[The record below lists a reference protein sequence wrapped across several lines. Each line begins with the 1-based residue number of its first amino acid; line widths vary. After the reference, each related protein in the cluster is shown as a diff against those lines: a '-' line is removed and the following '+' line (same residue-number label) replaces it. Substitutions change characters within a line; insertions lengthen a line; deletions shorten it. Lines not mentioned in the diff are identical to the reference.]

1 MGKTSHIGGR
11 IPEDFTFHEVSAIF
25 LDLLWAF
32 GEKTTYRDDSYGGY
46 HSENSKDASSIEL
59 VYLVKHAE
67 EHGREGST
75 DPWSVRQMALY
86 HRSNTKTGENIFFVI
101 NPSRAFQRRL
111 TNVRGEKDALSPWQV
126 HAIMLSSVVDQWRWY
141 IGALEEQCS
150 AIVSAHDILRSH
162 HINSLQRTKAELL
175 SVDEGSSQE
184 QQKMDV
190 HFSDTQDIQIIQD
203 KLRSARQFIK
213 INTTAMLALQHHL
226 EIVFPSETN
235 QERFDLF
242 ASIVRKC
249 MSFQ

>member
-1 MGKTSHIGGR
+1 
-11 IPEDFTFHEVSAIF
+11 
-25 LDLLWAF
+25 
-32 GEKTTYRDDSYGGY
+32 
-46 HSENSKDASSIEL
+46 
-59 VYLVKHAE
+59 
-67 EHGREGST
+67 
-75 DPWSVRQMALY
+75 MALY

-190 HFSDTQDIQIIQD
+190 HFSDTQDI
-203 KLRSARQFIK
+203 
-213 INTTAMLALQHHL
+213 
-226 EIVFPSETN
+226 
-235 QERFDLF
+235 
-242 ASIVRKC
+242 
-249 MSFQ
+249 